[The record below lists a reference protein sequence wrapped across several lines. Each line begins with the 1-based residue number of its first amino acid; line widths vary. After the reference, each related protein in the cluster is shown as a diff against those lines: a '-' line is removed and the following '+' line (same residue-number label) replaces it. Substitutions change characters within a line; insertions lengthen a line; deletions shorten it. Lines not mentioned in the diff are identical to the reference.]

1 MARKGTCT
9 INSGKKTQ
17 KVQEVVG
24 SFVETRN
31 EIDSGFKEKPI
42 QFPEPKTSVKES
54 IAKMA
59 QSAAQGIAKV
69 PGHISK
75 AATSVGEGVR
85 KAAKTSKDGVTKA
98 SRSAGRGIA
107 KIPGHISKAAT
118 SVGEGVRKAAKTS
131 KDGVT
136 KASRS
141 TGRSIAKVPE
151 HVTEAVQ
158 KTLFPST
165 VGKGV
170 LHSTKELSATHLK
183 YSPLHGLESN
193 AVQLVSMT
201 RQDTEGL
208 SNELSATG
216 STANRH
222 TRRLSAEQESA
233 SKQVGR
239 AK

>member
-1 MARKGTCT
+1 YMARKGTCT

-42 QFPEPKTSVKES
+42 SFPEPKPSVKES

-59 QSAAQGIAKV
+59 QSAAKGIAKV

-98 SRSAGRGIA
+98 SRSAGRGI
-107 KIPGHISKAAT
+107 SKAAT
-118 SVGEGVRKAAKTS
+118 SVGEGVRKAAQTS

-141 TGRSIAKVPE
+141 AGRGIAKVPE